1 MAAEEAQERQL
12 DGRKGERSDK
22 SRQSPDRLG
31 VEISVSDSGV
41 GILQEDQERI
51 FEPFFTTKAEG
62 TGLGLATVH
71 RVVEGHGGSIRVESQ
86 EGGTTVRLQLPGPGE
101 RE

>member
-1 MAAEEAQERQL
+1 
-12 DGRKGERSDK
+12 
-22 SRQSPDRLG
+22 
-31 VEISVSDSGV
+31 VEIAISDSGV
-41 GILQEDQERI
+41 GILPEHQERI

-86 EGGTTVRLQLPGPGE
+86 EGGTTFRLRLPGSGE
-101 RE
+101 KQ